1 MVFTGWC
8 FVVILVFLFLSDSW
22 GYRVTPLN
30 QHRHSLVS
38 PIWVISI
45 IFGGLTILTS
55 YPHHALA
62 AANQVIYPQ
71 RLSNSQL
78 QDRDFSNQDLRAS
91 EFANSKLLRTD
102 FHGSNLRGAVFSRSV
117 LVDTNLSDANLT
129 DAMFD
134 QVGFQTVDLTNA
146 ILSNTILFR
155 SQFTNVNITGADFSD
170 ALLDG
175 AQARDLCQVAT
186 GTNSKTGIST
196 RDSLGC
202 S

>member
-1 MVFTGWC
+1 MVFTGC
-8 FVVILVFLFLSDSW
+8 CVVVFLVFLFLFVFC
-22 GYRVTPLN
+22 GYEVSPFN
-30 QHRHSLVS
+30 QHHHRLVS
-38 PIWVISI
+38 PVWLLSI
-45 IFGGLTILTS
+45 IFMGLTILTS
-55 YPHHALA
+55 YPHHVLA
-62 AANQVIYPQ
+62 AVNQVIYPQ

-186 GTNSKTGIST
+186 GINSKTGIST
-196 RDSLGC
+196 RVSLGC